1 MIMDL
6 TKHTHQS
13 AWHSMHNVICGAA
26 GHIDGYLERLVKSGV
41 KVCVIHGD
49 RDQTAPVECSHYIK
63 TKVPD
68 ADVNII
74 SKAGHKTVIFRRTK
88 EFTRS
93 LERVWASS
101 AERL

>member
-1 MIMDL
+1 MDL

-26 GHIDGYLERLVKSGV
+26 GRVDGYLEKLVKSAV
-41 KVCVIHGD
+41 KLCVIHGD

-63 TKVPD
+63 NNVPD
-68 ADVNII
+68 AEINII
-74 SKAGHKTVIFRRTK
+74 SKADHKTIISRRKK
-88 EFTRS
+88 EFTQS

-101 AERL
+101 AERH